1 MVLFGVFLQLIEN
14 KPMFLGSFG
23 FMHYSYFASLG
34 LFTYLYSITL
44 DVPLRIGLRLLNRKF
59 ELRADEFAVKQGFGI
74 PFRNALIRSHADSL
88 DNIFKSRFDA
98 ILNEDHPDLLT
109 RLKLLSLAIEK
120 Q

>member
-1 MVLFGVFLQLIEN
+1 MVLFGLFLWQIEN
-14 KPMFLGSFG
+14 KPTFLQSFG
-23 FMHYSYFASLG
+23 FMHKSYFASLG

-59 ELRADEFAVKQGFGI
+59 ELRADEFVVKKGFGK
-74 PFRNALIRSHADSL
+74 PLRNALIRSHADSL
-88 DNIFKSRFDA
+88 DNIFKSQFDA

-109 RLKLLSLAIEK
+109 RLNLLSVAMEK